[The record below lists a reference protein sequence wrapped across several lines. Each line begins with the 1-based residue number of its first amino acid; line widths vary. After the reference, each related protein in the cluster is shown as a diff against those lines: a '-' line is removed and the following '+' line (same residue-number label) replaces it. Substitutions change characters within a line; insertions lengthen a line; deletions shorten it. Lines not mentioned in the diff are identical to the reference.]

1 MTQSY
6 NRSLSLALRRLRFA
20 VVVAGWLVAFALG
33 AQVVVWSL
41 TAFTDLR
48 YGEPEPP
55 QDAPLIIQSKEPGD
69 GRIFVSATKRRRNAR
84 AEEPAEEVEPTK
96 GVFDGV
102 FATVVT
108 ASRAIGL
115 LAAIVICPLVG
126 LGIMIA
132 VPAGAPRIERAVTA
146 FLFSIV
152 LVILVLPLGGWF
164 GFGWHEGTIW
174 GYERLTAKVE
184 AAQDAGF
191 SLKFFM
197 QFLLLPA
204 ASAVGFAMVGLRF
217 SAAMQG
223 VLLKVGMEGVD
234 PALDRE
240 ATSVEASSLHG
251 TGRSAGA
258 LKNVMKSESSG
269 TGRRPN
275 RSGSAEQSPMTSV
288 RPTSPMSTGK
298 VPKRLL

>member
-84 AEEPAEEVEPTK
+84 PEEAAAGVGPTK

-204 ASAVGFAMVGLRF
+204 ASVVGFAMVGLRF

-223 VLLKVGMEGVD
+223 VLLKVGMEDVD